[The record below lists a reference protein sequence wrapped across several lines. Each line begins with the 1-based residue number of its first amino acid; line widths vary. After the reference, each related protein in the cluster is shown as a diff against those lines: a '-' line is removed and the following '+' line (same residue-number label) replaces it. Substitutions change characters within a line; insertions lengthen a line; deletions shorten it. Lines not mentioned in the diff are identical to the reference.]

1 MSPFTCPRC
10 GRTSHHPRD
19 LKEAYCGGCH
29 AFTGGWPTTPVTDSE
44 IAAQRAGGTLLG
56 PGIWADLNGTM
67 HIDLPEFLAT
77 CGWPNDEEHRAKAL
91 QVVREVF
98 AAQAPDAEIIEQE

>member
-19 LKEAYCGGCH
+19 LAEGYCGACH
-29 AFTGGWPTTPVTDSE
+29 AFTAGLAQPLTPSE
-44 IAAQRAGGTLLG
+44 IAAQRAGGTSLG
-56 PGIWADLNGTM
+56 PGIWVDRHEAL
-67 HIDLPEFLAT
+67 HISVPELLEHFH
-77 CGWPNDEEHRAKAL
+77 WPDDDQHRALVL

-98 AAQAPDAEIIEQE
+98 SKQAPHAEIIEQE